1 MTNKRDMEDMDPTM
15 QSNLVNSRIAA
26 LEAEA
31 AAERLAAAAHV
42 NDPKPSV
49 RAALGRRLI
58 AIGAAIA
65 SPPIIDDPCADAG
78 AAHRA

>member
-1 MTNKRDMEDMDPTM
+1 MEQMDPTV
-15 QSNLVNSRIAA
+15 QNNLVNSHIAA

-42 NDPKPSV
+42 NDARPSV
-49 RAALGRRLI
+49 RAVLGRGLI

-65 SPPIIDDPCADAG
+65 ATPVDDPCPDTGAG
-78 AAHRA
+78 NPA

>member
-1 MTNKRDMEDMDPTM
+1 MTNKRDMEQMDPTL
-15 QSNLVNSRIAA
+15 QNTLVNSHIAA

-31 AAERLAAAAHV
+31 AAERLAVAAHV

-65 SPPIIDDPCADAG
+65 ATPVDEPCPDAG
-78 AAHRA
+78 AGNPA

>member
-1 MTNKRDMEDMDPTM
+1 MTNKRHMEQMDPTV
-15 QSNLVNSRIAA
+15 QRNLVNSHIAA

-31 AAERLAAAAHV
+31 AAQRLAAAAHV
-42 NDPKPSV
+42 NDPKPSI

-65 SPPIIDDPCADAG
+65 TTPVDEPCPDAG
-78 AAHRA
+78 AGNLS

>member
-1 MTNKRDMEDMDPTM
+1 MEQMDPTV
-15 QSNLVNSRIAA
+15 QNNLVNSHIAA

-31 AAERLAAAAHV
+31 AAERLAVAAHV

-58 AIGAAIA
+58 ALGALVAA
-65 SPPIIDDPCADAG
+65 TPVDEPCPDAG
-78 AAHRA
+78 AGNPA

>member
-1 MTNKRDMEDMDPTM
+1 VTNKRDMEQMDPTVLH
-15 QSNLVNSRIAA
+15 SLVSSHIAA

-31 AAERLAAAAHV
+31 TARRLAAAAHV
-42 NDPKPSV
+42 KGPKPSI

-65 SPPIIDDPCADAG
+65 TTPIVDDPCPDAG
-78 AAHRA
+78 AGNPA

>member
-1 MTNKRDMEDMDPTM
+1 MDPTL
-15 QSNLVNSRIAA
+15 QRSLVNSHITA
-26 LEAEA
+26 LQAEA
-31 AAERLAAAAHV
+31 AAERLAVAAHV
-42 NDPKPSV
+42 NDAKPSV